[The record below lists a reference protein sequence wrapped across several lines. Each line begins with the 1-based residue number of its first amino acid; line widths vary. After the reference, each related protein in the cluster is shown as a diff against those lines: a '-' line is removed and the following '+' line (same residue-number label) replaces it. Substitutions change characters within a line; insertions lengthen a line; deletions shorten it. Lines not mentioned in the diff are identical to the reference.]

1 MADLAEIAQS
11 GIDPVTG
18 SPLSAER
25 RKALFKRAQISSSSV
40 FGGGGAGALVPV
52 SKGPDPETLAIV
64 NTNTSAITSLQKQV
78 NDLAAKDAKILVGI
92 NQITALQN
100 QIGAVQ
106 ASILDLGNSLQQ
118 ISNLISENSILE
130 QQKERIAQEQEKSAA
145 ETGLRRGKESL
156 LERKIQS
163 ALMEPVKQIG
173 NKVQFG
179 FDTLLGLMWQLLGGW
194 LTIQGLDALQAYAKG
209 NKKKLEDIKNN
220 VIKGLVV
227 VGGILSIFSIGIF
240 KVLGAITKLSF
251 RIGKFVLGNTIG
263 RLFKGIFDMAKNALG
278 FGAKPAASAARVTMG
293 AGTADE
299 IAKVVGKGATG
310 VEAKAASAAVKGG
323 AGLGAKFLGGL
334 FPVAGGLIEANS
346 AKESFERGN
355 PLAGSLHSTSA
366 ALSFSEAAGISMP
379 FAWTAGLI
387 TSGLA
392 YGADFTG
399 IGQTK
404 KEETPEKAKA
414 KPKAQVKPQNPAV
427 GDKPKTTQT
436 PSAQTTPSTTSSTP
450 STTAAAPAQT
460 AASTSTAQIT
470 PAQTTKV
477 QTVPFNVGPEPE
489 PKPNIVYA
497 TSGNNQKQQ
506 SPQSS
511 LDSGSATDVPLI
523 SSSDPDNFYTLYSQV
538 HYNVIM

>member
-52 SKGPDPETLAIV
+52 SKGPDLETLAIV

-92 NQITALQN
+92 NQITVLQN

-179 FDTLLGLMWQLLGGW
+179 FGTLLGLMWQLLGGW

-240 KVLGAITKLSF
+240 KVLGAITKLSWSV
-251 RIGKFVLGNTIG
+251 GKFVLGNTIG
-263 RLFKGIFDMAKNALG
+263 KLFKGIFGMAKNALG
-278 FGAKPAASAARVTMG
+278 LGAKPATSAVKVTMG

-299 IAKVVGKGATG
+299 IAKVTGKGAAG
-310 VEAKAASAAVKGG
+310 VEARAASAAVKGG

-334 FPVAGGLIEANS
+334 IPVAGGVIEANS

-366 ALSFSEAAGISMP
+366 ALSLSEAAGISIP
-379 FAWTAGLI
+379 LAWTTGLI

-436 PSAQTTPSTTSSTP
+436 PAAQTTPSATSTP
-450 STTAAAPAQT
+450 STTAAPAQT

-497 TSGNNQKQQ
+497 SSGNKQQQQ